1 MKGTQEGRS
10 FGSYEISARKSSV
23 PAPRRTRAK
32 TSFHAVF
39 LKVRATAAHS
49 NATESPF
56 NFIPRKARV
65 ETHFFDKERRLPN
78 RRGKEGGSAERRPT
92 KRWGRSCAVGRDAVE
107 PKTLTAPQSV
117 ALPSEQSDVRRFPS
131 TPRFPPCAPQG
142 SALTLRRVMRLLLRR
157 VGLTLAAGLLIFCCS
172 CERHRVG
179 ELPAEHHT
187 KSSEIDTTKPD
198 AAPSP
203 AARSSPAN
211 FFPDKRKP

>member
-1 MKGTQEGRS
+1 MRRRALSIS
-10 FGSYEISARKSSV
+10 F
-23 PAPRRTRAK
+23 
-32 TSFHAVF
+32 
-39 LKVRATAAHS
+39 
-49 NATESPF
+49 
-56 NFIPRKARV
+56 
-65 ETHFFDKERRLPN
+65 
-78 RRGKEGGSAERRPT
+78 RGKLGWRRIFSTRSGGFQTAEG
-92 KRWGRSCAVGRDAVE
+92 KRAAPPSVVHDKKEGKSCAVGRDSVE